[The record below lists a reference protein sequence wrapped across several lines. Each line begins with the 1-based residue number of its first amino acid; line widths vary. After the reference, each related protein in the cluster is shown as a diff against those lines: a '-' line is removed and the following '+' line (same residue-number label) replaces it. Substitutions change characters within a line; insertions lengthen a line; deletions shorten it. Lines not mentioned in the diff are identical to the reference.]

1 MLKMAILSNLLVLP
15 RRFDFSESYLTAVL
29 APGLP
34 SWKGAVERKRERE
47 KKEKM
52 LQFAIHTH
60 WGKMFNAIAVIHLSS
75 LIKEKTLPFSSLLSR
90 HLFDELSSGV
100 IESVN

>member
-1 MLKMAILSNLLVLP
+1 MAILSNLLVLH
-15 RRFDFSESYLTAVL
+15 RRFDFSESYLTAAL

-34 SWKGAVERKRERE
+34 SRRGAVERKREGE
-47 KKEKM
+47 KKKKEKM